1 MSGRLFL
8 CKAIALPNQATRRF
22 LHIID
27 TMDYKTSA
35 PMTSSGLALSVSLA
49 FAVVR
54 IRSLLLL
61 LVLLESLLLPLLL
74 G

>member
-1 MSGRLFL
+1 LAQEHTSRTSSLRHV
-8 CKAIALPNQATRRF
+8 AATF
-22 LHIID
+22 D